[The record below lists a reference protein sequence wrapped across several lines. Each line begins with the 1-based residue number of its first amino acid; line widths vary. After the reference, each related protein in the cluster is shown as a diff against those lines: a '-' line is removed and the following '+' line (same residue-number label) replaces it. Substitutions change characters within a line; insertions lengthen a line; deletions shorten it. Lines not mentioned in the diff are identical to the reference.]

1 MASYVKSTNFAV
13 KDSLTTGDPAKVVKG
28 TEIDVEFNNIA
39 SAVNSK
45 SDAISPVFTGT
56 LTADSILFGTQTNKA
71 TLTYSTNTART
82 LTVPAVSGNRTFAF
96 IDEAQ
101 TFTTNQT
108 IGANLIFSGNAR
120 RIQGVFSTYS
130 NNSTIFQNSTTNATT
145 ALNVMPNGT
154 GGASAIHLSSTSDLT
169 DSTQAA
175 LFVDADS
182 VALFSLANGTKS
194 LKQLRLVNGGIARLN
209 INPDGAVAIGGE
221 PVTGYKL
228 SVDGPLI
235 TNNAVLFTAV
245 YGVTVGGSFRTVY
258 IDSNGQL
265 GGLSS
270 TRESKANIAAVEDT
284 SWLLSLDP
292 VSYKRRKKNNAGEYT
307 AETYDN
313 TEYGLIA
320 DDVVKVRPEICVT
333 VDGKLAGIN
342 YEQLISPMLKEIQKL
357 RAEVEALKAKG

>member
-1 MASYVKSTNFAV
+1 VANYVKSTNFAV
-13 KDSLTTGDPAKVVKG
+13 KDSLATGDPAKVVKG
-28 TEIDVEFNNIA
+28 TEIDVEFNNIVA
-39 SAVNSK
+39 AVNSK
-45 SDAISPVFTGT
+45 SDSLNPVFTGT
-56 LTADSILFGTQTNKA
+56 ITTDLIVVGTQTNKA
-71 TLTYSTNTART
+71 TISYATNAART

-145 ALNVMPNGT
+145 AINIMPNGT
-154 GGASAIHLSSTSDLT
+154 ATASAIHLSSTSDLT
-169 DSTQAA
+169 DSVQAA
-175 LFVDADS
+175 LFADPAS
-182 VALFSLANGTKS
+182 VGLFCVANGTKTFQ
-194 LKQLRLVNGGIARLN
+194 QLRIVNGGIAR
-209 INPDGAVAIGGE
+209 INVNSDGTVAVGGE
-221 PVTGYKL
+221 PVSGKRL
-228 SVDGPLI
+228 SVDGNLY
-235 TNNAVLFTAV
+235 TNGTVEFTSV
-245 YGVTVGGSFRTVY
+245 YGNTVGGTFRTMY
-258 IDSNGQL
+258 IDSTGL
-265 GGLSS
+265 IGGLTS
-270 TRESKANIAAVEDT
+270 TRESKANITALEDI

-320 DDVVKVRPEICVT
+320 DDVIKVRPEICVT